1 MIEKLSKLEPVNSL
15 DSSIPSTS
23 LRALISSFPHPIPGI
38 PPSKP
43 TQDAYAAVSKV
54 LVPRLVGYIVI
65 PHGIKGLPDP
75 PPGMLAIDP
84 KLGADTNALDVLTE
98 VIRCFGPMLHDL
110 EKIAFQ
116 KKILEILKDD
126 RTASVAK
133 KKAVTAGSIL
143 VVHMTDS
150 QLSTFISSMKDAFQ
164 SGRLPRRVLMTML
177 GSLARYVPQRLGQ
190 HLDSLAPIVFK
201 ALSKA
206 EFDAT
211 LMELGEDGSLDPTK
225 EEVKEAALI
234 TLEGLLS
241 SCSNE
246 MRTYT
251 TQVIDTSLRYVK
263 YRPSLT
269 MDEDEDEMNVEVED
283 EENVDM
289 EDEDF
294 EEEGGMSDD
303 DDASWKIRRCAAKA
317 LYTLIMTRAGGDL
330 LENGI
335 LYERVAPVLI
345 NCFQEREENVR
356 LEVLTAMAALVKK
369 TGETASRLPVSVDDE
384 GYISSSSTSKT
395 RKRRRSGSDASM
407 YDAPTPSTSKE
418 VTSPMQS
425 PSPISSAQADLA
437 RLRPSVV
444 QAVAKLLRSNSL
456 PTKLAATT
464 LLHDIVTIQA
474 GSLNQHLSQVIDPIL
489 EFISIPSATGAT
501 LAAIAASGATPAT
514 SVSLR
519 IEALR
524 LISAT
529 CDTHVA
535 KTISPYVGR
544 IVPSLIKAVNDKY
557 FKISSEA
564 VRVVEHLVEVLTPP
578 RSTGMEETFKPYLS
592 SIFDAI
598 IDRASTNDN
607 DLEVRQQAIH
617 TLGIILARS
626 SKLNRAEILPMAKRS
641 KALDILYDRLK
652 NEITRVESVQAI
664 DTLAASLADKDELK
678 ETWVRQVSLELAGQL
693 RKSDRILRDTSLKAL
708 RHLVAKGNVINKLD
722 EKTIRTLVQMLLPLL
737 DIRSLNLLNLTLEV
751 LSDLVRRNPK
761 AVITTDFNKSLC
773 GIVVAPLSDNVLD
786 ALLTLVAAVGATGG
800 GKPLMQNLLKDVG
813 VTGDPAIVGAAI
825 GTLLVS
831 GESTVGIHIND
842 FINELH
848 TAPDDRRKC
857 LALSVLG
864 EAALRLGSS
873 SPLQPHVFSEHF
885 RSKSALVPR
894 AAAVGL
900 GRAGAGNPSVYLPM
914 ILSTM
919 NQRGSTQYLLLHSIK
934 EVLQYASKKGVNISN
949 YTEEIWTKLLSVSE
963 AEDNKALGAECIG
976 RLISIEP
983 RKYFP
988 MLQVCIKDP

>member
-1 MIEKLSKLEPVNSL
+1 M
-15 DSSIPSTS
+15 
-23 LRALISSFPHPIPGI
+23 
-38 PPSKP
+38 
-43 TQDAYAAVSKV
+43 
-54 LVPRLVGYIVI
+54 I

-84 KLGADTNALDVLTE
+84 KMGADTNALDVLVE

-110 EKIAFQ
+110 EKTAFQ

-126 RTASVAK
+126 RTANVVK
-133 KKAVTAGSIL
+133 KKTVTAASML
-143 VVHMTDS
+143 VIHITDS
-150 QLSTFISSMKDAFQ
+150 HLSAFLTTLKDAFQ
-164 SGRLPRRVLMTML
+164 SGRLQRRILMTML
-177 GSLARYVPQRLGQ
+177 GSLARFIPHRLSQ
-190 HLDSLAPIVFK
+190 HLDTLAPIVFK

-206 EFDAT
+206 ELDAT
-211 LMELGEDGSLDPTK
+211 FMDMNEDGSLDSTR

-234 TLEGLLS
+234 TLEGFLS

-246 MRTYT
+246 MRPYT
-251 TQVIDTSLRYVK
+251 NEVIDSSLRFVK
-263 YRPSLT
+263 YSPSLT
-269 MDEDEDEMNVEVED
+269 MDEDEDEEETDEVQLVSSSEGDPED
-283 EENVDM
+283 EENSDM

-303 DDASWKIRRCAAKA
+303 DDASWKIRRCAAKV
-317 LYTLIMTRAGGDL
+317 LYTLIMTRASGDL
-330 LENGI
+330 LESGI

-345 NCFQEREENVR
+345 RCFQEREENVR
-356 LEVLTAMAALVKK
+356 LEILNSMAALIKK

-384 GYISSSSTSKT
+384 GYVSGSSVSKT

-407 YDAPTPSTSKE
+407 LDAPAISASKE
-418 VTSPMQS
+418 VASPAQS

-437 RLRPSVV
+437 RLRPSIV
-444 QAVAKLLRSNSL
+444 QATAKLLKSKSL
-456 PTKLAATT
+456 PTKQAATT
-464 LLHDIVTIQA
+464 LLHDIVAIQV
-474 GSLNQHLSQVIDPIL
+474 GSLNENIGQIIDPIL
-489 EFISIPSATGAT
+489 EFISTPGVTAATSTALGT
-501 LAAIAASGATPAT
+501 SGAIPAT

-524 LISAT
+524 LVSAT
-529 CDTHVA
+529 CETHLA
-535 KTISPYVGR
+535 KTLSPYVGK
-544 IVPSLIKAVNDKY
+544 IVPNLIKAVNDKY

-564 VRVVEHLVEVLTPP
+564 IRVVEHLVEVLTPP
-578 RSTGMEETFKPYLS
+578 RSAGMEENFKPHLS
-592 SIFDAI
+592 SLFDAI
-598 IDRASTNDN
+598 IDRASANDT

-617 TLGIILARS
+617 TLGTILARS
-626 SKLNRAEILPMAKRS
+626 SRSSRIEILPTAKRS

-678 ETWVRQVSLELAGQL
+678 ETWVQKVSLELAGQL

-708 RHLVAKGNVINKLD
+708 KHLVAKDNVINKLD
-722 EKTIRTLVQMLLPLL
+722 EKSIRALVQMLLPLL

-751 LSDLVRRNPK
+751 LSDLVQRNPK
-761 AVITTDFNKSLC
+761 TVITGDFNKALC
-773 GIVVAPLSDNVLD
+773 RIVVAPLSDNVLD
-786 ALLTLVAAVGATGG
+786 ALLTLVATVGATGA

-813 VTGDPAIVGAAI
+813 VTGDPAIVGSAI
-825 GTLLVS
+825 GTLLVT
-831 GESTVGIHIND
+831 GGSTVGIHVND

-864 EAALRLGSS
+864 EAGLRLGTS
-873 SPLQPHVFSEHF
+873 SPLLPNVFSEHF
-885 RSKSALVPR
+885 GSKSNIVPR
-894 AAAVGL
+894 AAAIGL
-900 GRAGAGNPSVYLPM
+900 GRAGAGNPSAYLPV
-914 ILSTM
+914 ILSSM

-934 EVLQYASKKGVNISN
+934 EVLQYASKKWINISS
-949 YTEEIWTKLLSVSE
+949 YTDEIWTKLLSASE

-988 MLQVCIKDP
+988 MLQVRNKDS